1 MILPDF
7 GFHCFFPFVLPI
19 NLFLTRAVKCTVVN
33 NKKQKKTT
41 TTTTT
46 TKKQRRKSHAPR
58 SIIGVY
64 GRVDM
69 LFNKTP

>member
-33 NKKQKKTT
+33 NQKKK
-41 TTTTT
+41 TTTT

>member
-33 NKKQKKTT
+33 NKKQKKQQQQLQQ
-41 TTTTT
+41 
-46 TKKQRRKSHAPR
+46 QR
-58 SIIGVY
+58 
-64 GRVDM
+64 
-69 LFNKTP
+69 NKGGNRMHLVP